1 MPRDPCAF
9 YHFYYTFK
17 YHSCCFCWQIYSFP
31 PPCKCALYG
40 PFFPY
45 NFRSLGKM
53 SIILLIFSRT
63 DCSYL
68 VTFIFNSTDFS
79 DFGTLSFRRYFF
91 QLNVLFLHGNFTV
104 IVCVY
109 CDQLHV
115 PFMLCCMLI
124 LMLLLYF
131 NLFFYAK

>member
-1 MPRDPCAF
+1 VLFTISIIPSNTTRVVSVD
-9 YHFYYTFK
+9 K
-17 YHSCCFCWQIYSFP
+17 YIPPP

-40 PFFPY
+40 PFSPY

-63 DCSYL
+63 DSSYL
-68 VTFIFNSTDFS
+68 VTFIFNSIDFS